1 MIASAFFRGSDF
13 RNLPDPGDPEKQH
26 LNKPS
31 LPRYSHIHSQD
42 LGGMEASSCRE
53 DWQELRV
60 SADESMVDIDTDTIL
75 HP

>member
-1 MIASAFFRGSDF
+1 
-13 RNLPDPGDPEKQH
+13 
-26 LNKPS
+26 
-31 LPRYSHIHSQD
+31 
-42 LGGMEASSCRE
+42 MEASSCRE